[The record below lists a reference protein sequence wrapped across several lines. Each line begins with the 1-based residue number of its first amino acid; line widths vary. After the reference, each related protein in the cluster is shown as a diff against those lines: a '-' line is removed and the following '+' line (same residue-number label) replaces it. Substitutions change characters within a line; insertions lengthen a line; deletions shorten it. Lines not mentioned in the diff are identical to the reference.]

1 MTSHRIR
8 LFYSTDGVTDDP
20 ETGFHSW
27 LEDWNAIFDN
37 TTTDEV
43 TNVIPDA
50 PEQPQDP
57 ANEPYYKTELT
68 YTSSE
73 DPLVILEDPY
83 YALVDYCSWS
93 RVGYHACDHG
103 YNDDDDGGCQWRKE
117 NIREDPPVPG
127 HVPTF
132 L

>member
-8 LFYSTDGVTDDP
+8 LFYSTDGIVGDP
-20 ETGFHSW
+20 DTGFHSW
-27 LEDWNAIFDN
+27 LEDWNAIFD
-37 TTTDEV
+37 TDTADEV
-43 TNVIPDA
+43 SNSIPGAPIEPRGPTNEA
-50 PEQPQDP
+50 
-57 ANEPYYKTELT
+57 YYCAEMT
-68 YTSSE
+68 YATSE
-73 DPLVILEDPY
+73 DPLTILEDPY

-103 YNDDDDGGCQWRKE
+103 YDDDDSCQWRE
-117 NIREDPPVPG
+117 ANIREDPPVPG